1 MDKESLRKM
10 LMENPSILR
19 DAEDAL
25 AQAEGA
31 VAMVIDTVLDNVVKT
46 GRRKRNVFGATDI
59 R

>member
-19 DAEDAL
+19 DAGDAL